1 MVSGCGRLV
10 ALALLGLFAAG
21 CSEDTASEVLPKIMT
36 EKQAITT
43 RPLCVGRFLIDVPA
57 ETRVT

>member
-1 MVSGCGRLV
+1 MRIRHAALV
-10 ALALLGLFAAG
+10 FSTSFLLFAAG